1 MAKIGTI
8 NPNPNN
14 VKTKDTIC
22 AVSTAPGIGGIAVVR
37 VCGENAKALCANL
50 LNGRAGQEVSLKP
63 NTATVCRFFDGQQFV
78 DDVVATYFAAPHSYT
93 GDHIVEL
100 SCHGSLY
107 VQQKIMETLVK
118 NGARLAEPGEF
129 TMRAF
134 LGGKLDLMQAEAVAD
149 LIDSKSEAAHRM
161 AVNQLRGGFSKKLS
175 QLRQQLVDLSAL
187 LELELDFSDE
197 DVEFADRS
205 NLKSLVQSIQ
215 SEVSALAGSF
225 RMGAA
230 IKNGVPV
237 AIVGKPNVGKSTLL
251 NALLGDE
258 RAIVSPI
265 PGTTRDTVE
274 DTAVFHGIEFRFIDT
289 AGIRNSTDAIE
300 RHGIERSFAAAQK
313 AMVVL
318 YVADASQTS
327 PQSLLNEL
335 NEFRSQI
342 DSRDKHIIVVVNKM
356 DLVQNY
362 ELPACQL
369 PIVRISARNA
379 DHISSLVG
387 AITQIFADG
396 VQTDTTML
404 TNLRHYE
411 AMCKIM
417 ESLQPVRE
425 GLDNGTPGDLLM
437 VDIRQALY
445 YIGLVTGQ
453 VATDEILGTIFS
465 RFCIGK

>member
-1 MAKIGTI
+1 M
-8 NPNPNN
+8 
-14 VKTKDTIC
+14 KTNDTIC

-37 VCGENAKALCANL
+37 ICGENAKSLCAKML
-50 LNGRAGQEVSLKP
+50 RGRVGQEMSLKP
-63 NTATVCRFFDGQQFV
+63 NTATVCQFFDGQQLV

-107 VQQKIMETLVK
+107 VQKKIMETLLK

-129 TMRAF
+129 TQRAF

-175 QLRQQLVDLSAL
+175 QLRQQLVELASL
-187 LELELDFSDE
+187 IELELDFSDE

-205 NLKSLVQSIQ
+205 NFKTLVQSIQ
-215 SEVSALAGSF
+215 NEVSDLAGSF
-225 RMGAA
+225 RVGAA

-251 NALLGDE
+251 NALLGDD
-258 RAIVSPI
+258 RAIVSDM

-274 DTAVFHGIEFRFIDT
+274 DTTVFDGIEFRFIDT
-289 AGIRNSTDAIE
+289 AGIRNSNDAIE

-327 PQSLLNEL
+327 PQALLHEL
-335 NEFRSQI
+335 DDFRRQI

-356 DLVQNY
+356 DLAQSFD
-362 ELPACQL
+362 LPGCEL

-387 AITQIFADG
+387 EITQFFKDG
-396 VQTDTTML
+396 VQADTTVL

-411 AMCKIM
+411 AMCKIL
-417 ESLQPVRE
+417 ESLKPVRE

-445 YIGLVTGQ
+445 YIGLITGQ
-453 VATDEILGTIFS
+453 VASDEILGTIFS